1 MPKRRTFKDRVIL
14 FIATAAY
21 TGYAP
26 KAPGTVGTLWGV
38 VIAYF
43 MCGLGVVPQALII
56 LGVLALS
63 IYTAGEAAKIFD
75 QKDPSRVTI
84 DEVSGVLFAFF
95 LVPFTPINAIF
106 VFLLFR
112 IFDILKPWP
121 ASKLDRDLGGG
132 AGIVLDD
139 VASGIYVNII
149 AHILLRFVL

>member
-1 MPKRRTFKDRVIL
+1 MKKAIIL
-14 FIATAAY
+14 FIATATY
-21 TGYAP
+21 TGYTP

-43 MCGLGVVPQALII
+43 ISGFGITGQALFI
-56 LGVLALS
+56 LGILALS
-63 IYTAGEAAKIFD
+63 IYTAGEAAKIFN
-75 QKDPSRVTI
+75 QKDPARVTI

-95 LVPFTPINAIF
+95 LVPFTPVNAIF

-121 ASKLDRDLGGG
+121 ACKIDKEMKGG

-149 AHILLRFVL
+149 AHILLRVL

>member
-1 MPKRRTFKDRVIL
+1 MKKSIIL
-14 FIATAAY
+14 FLATASY

-26 KAPGTVGTLWGV
+26 KAPGTFGTLWGV

-43 MCGLGVVPQALII
+43 ISGLGPLPQAIII
-56 LGVLALS
+56 LGILVLS
-63 IYTAGEAAKIFD
+63 IYVSGEAARIFN

-95 LVPFTPINAIF
+95 LIPFTPVNAIF

-121 ASKLDRDLGGG
+121 ASKIDKELGGG

-149 AHILLRFVL
+149 AHILLRVVL

>member
-1 MPKRRTFKDRVIL
+1 MRNKIIIFL
-14 FIATAAY
+14 ATATY
-21 TGYAP
+21 TGYVP

-43 MCGLGVVPQALII
+43 ISGLGPVPQALII
-56 LGVLALS
+56 TGVLLLS
-63 IYTAGEAAKIFD
+63 IYTAGEAAKIFN

-95 LVPFTPINAIF
+95 LVPFTPVNVIF

-121 ASKLDRDLGGG
+121 ASKIDKELGGG

-149 AHILLRFVL
+149 AHILLQVL